1 MKDANRSDP
10 CAPRRAA
17 CLPPDTTPPARARR
31 AVILPLAAAVLA
43 GVAVTGI
50 AAADG
55 SRDTYRYPYDPVCS
69 WGRVA
74 DGRGMIVRC
83 LTRAEAE
90 ALGASPG
97 AARGAASSG
106 PGAASASA
114 APPRLAASTS
124 AAPDVAPPGAARPL
138 VVEVGPVVVDTG
150 ALPLALG
157 KLKAPA
163 DRYLACVRDHGG
175 ITREVGEIQVRFLVR
190 ERGRAEGA
198 VVSKRAG
205 VSEAA
210 ARCVADVVDR
220 RLVGS
225 PEAPMVGATLTVRV
239 RESSP

>member
-1 MKDANRSDP
+1 MNEPNRSDP
-10 CAPRRAA
+10 GAARGAACAPTDA
-17 CLPPDTTPPARARR
+17 TPTARARR
-31 AVILPLAAAVLA
+31 AAILPVVAAVLA

-55 SRDTYRYPYDPVCS
+55 PRDTYRYPYDPVCP

-90 ALGASPG
+90 ALGSTSGP
-97 AARGAASSG
+97 ARGAASSG

-114 APPRLAASTS
+114 APARPVPSTS
-124 AAPDVAPPGAARPL
+124 AAPDVAAPAAARPL

-175 ITREVGEIQVRFLVR
+175 VTREVGEIQIRFLVR

-198 VVSKRAG
+198 VVSKRIG